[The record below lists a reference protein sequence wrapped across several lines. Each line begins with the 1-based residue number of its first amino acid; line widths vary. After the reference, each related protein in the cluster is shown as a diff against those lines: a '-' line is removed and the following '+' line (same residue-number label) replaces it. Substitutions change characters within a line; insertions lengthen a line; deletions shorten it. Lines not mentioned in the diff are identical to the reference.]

1 MKGFVFRRPTTHT
14 LHLRQSR
21 IFAWKNERAEQMK
34 LQLGTIVLALVAA
47 FARPAAAEPTTI
59 DHVTIVDVADG
70 MRTPDQSISF
80 NGDRITAVGPSSV
93 RGPGRRVDG
102 TGLFV
107 LPGLWDMHVHSH
119 RERRWT
125 YHYPLFRAFGITG
138 VRDAGTHLGS
148 ALAHR
153 EQAKVDPLAP
163 RVIWGSPIVDGAP
176 QVNSFGLSAEDE
188 PSARHLV
195 RELHG
200 HRFAFLKVY
209 DRLTPAAYFGLTSEA
224 RRLGMPIE
232 GHVPLAL
239 SPDLAVASGQRL
251 IDHLTLIAEGCSPST
266 LSVVHRKNAEDPGES
281 DSLSILM
288 SDEVHSAMA
297 RFEISTC
304 RPLFDRLARGRVW
317 QVPTL
322 VQLEAFVRLMPPADW
337 LTRREYVS
345 PGMRSEW
352 EASVKEADPNAMANG
367 QRMLDIQLS
376 LLKPMIDAGV
386 PILAG
391 TDSSNEAWVFAGQSL
406 HRELELFVKAGLS
419 PLQAIQTAT
428 LNPRIYAGH
437 DRANPLIRPGERA
450 DLVLFAAD
458 PTRNIA
464 NLATIRGVAARGL
477 YHDKASLDALLADA
491 KLRAQ
496 TAGR

>member
-1 MKGFVFRRPTTHT
+1 
-14 LHLRQSR
+14 
-21 IFAWKNERAEQMK
+21 MK
-34 LQLGTIVLALVAA
+34 LLVACA
-47 FARPAAAEPTTI
+47 VIGCAWTAQTASAEPTTI
-59 DHVTIVDVADG
+59 DHVTIVEVTDG
-70 MRTPDQSISF
+70 TRTAEQSISF
-80 NGDRITAVGPSSV
+80 DGDRITAIGPSPL
-93 RGPGRRVDG
+93 RGPGRRIDG

-153 EQAKVDPLAP
+153 ERVRGDPLAP

-188 PSARHLV
+188 TSARHLV

-200 HRFAFLKVY
+200 RGFDFLKVY
-209 DRLTPAAYFGLTSEA
+209 DRLSPGAYRGLASEA
-224 RRLGMPIE
+224 RRLGMAIE

-239 SPDLAVASGQRL
+239 SPDHVVTSGQRL
-251 IDHLTLIAEGCSPST
+251 IDHLTLIAEGCSPRT
-266 LSVVHRKNAEDPGES
+266 LSVVHARNAENPRES

-288 SDEVHSAMA
+288 TNEVASAMTNFDV
-297 RFEISTC
+297 RTC
-304 RPLFDRLARGRVW
+304 MPLFDRLARKRVW
-317 QVPTL
+317 QVPTF
-322 VQLEAFVRLMPPADW
+322 VQLETFVSPTSPPDW
-337 LTRREYVS
+337 SARRDYVS
-345 PGMRSEW
+345 PGLQADW
-352 EASVKEADPNAMANG
+352 ESSLKQADPAALANG
-367 QRMLDIQLS
+367 RKMLHIQLS
-376 LLKPMIDAGV
+376 MLKPMTDAGV

-391 TDSSNEAWVFAGQSL
+391 TDSSSETWVFAGSSL
-406 HRELELFVKAGLS
+406 HRELELFVEAGLS
-419 PLQAIQTAT
+419 PLQAIRTAT

-437 DRANPLIRPGERA
+437 DAGKPLIRPGDRA

-458 PTRNIA
+458 PTVDIRS
-464 NLATIRGVAARGL
+464 LATIRGVVARGH
-477 YHDKASLDALLADA
+477 YHDRASLDALLLDA
-491 KLRAQ
+491 KRRAK